1 MIYVGIILFQLFFI
15 FKINI
20 MECKSII
27 SELDHYPK
35 IKLIKHPSVSDIYDS
50 KKDLFDPSNS
60 SPPNEFIMKLIKRM
74 ENFKK
79 TQKA

>member
-1 MIYVGIILFQLFFI
+1 MEY
-15 FKINI
+15 KNI
-20 MECKSII
+20 K

-35 IKLIKHPSVSDIYDS
+35 IKLIKHQSISDIYDS

-74 ENFKK
+74 EKMENFKK

>member
-1 MIYVGIILFQLFFI
+1 
-15 FKINI
+15 
-20 MECKSII
+20 MEYKSII

-35 IKLIKHPSVSDIYDS
+35 IKLIKNQSVSDIYDS

>member
-1 MIYVGIILFQLFFI
+1 MSLLSIILFQLFFI

-20 MECKSII
+20 MEYKSII

-35 IKLIKHPSVSDIYDS
+35 IKLMKHPSVSDIYDS

>member
-1 MIYVGIILFQLFFI
+1 
-15 FKINI
+15 
-20 MECKSII
+20 MEYKSII

-50 KKDLFDPSNS
+50 KKDLFDPSNA
-60 SPPNEFIMKLIKRM
+60 SPPNEFIMKLLKRM

-79 TQKA
+79 TQTA